1 MRKRLDEVD
10 DKLAYGEGRRRDLCQ
25 SMGRRD
31 PMTGKYFDN
40 KSSDAATQK
49 NFSIF
54 NNYIKSI
61 TNMTVWYQFHEPSE
75 NTITH
80 HVKRQL
86 RERIV
91 NATPDERDLYFLTAF
106 LDRSALDSDVQ
117 EFRKNH
123 PHLKEELMQCWEEDR
138 DTINNITHNIESTV
152 NRFKNGFEVE
162 CGPTMEKI
170 YLDAPGRFKLN
181 QLLICLRI
189 IKDIYKLNKN
199 MYISQIIPDMNRERQ
214 LRNYLLKLYGVG
226 YKLANWSI
234 TNVTGHYFVVDMHI
248 KNVIDHDLKNTLS
261 GVEVKAES
269 AVKIFA
275 DWFGILNEN
284 QHQYS
289 RISQKQFIHIFPD
302 FLPSECEYLPFI
314 MTQYLWFHGKFYLHE
329 KQCI

>member
-1 MRKRLDEVD
+1 
-10 DKLAYGEGRRRDLCQ
+10 
-25 SMGRRD
+25 
-31 PMTGKYFDN
+31 
-40 KSSDAATQK
+40 
-49 NFSIF
+49 
-54 NNYIKSI
+54 
-61 TNMTVWYQFHEPSE
+61 
-75 NTITH
+75 
-80 HVKRQL
+80 
-86 RERIV
+86 
-91 NATPDERDLYFLTAF
+91 
-106 LDRSALDSDVQ
+106 
-117 EFRKNH
+117 
-123 PHLKEELMQCWEEDR
+123 
-138 DTINNITHNIESTV
+138 
-152 NRFKNGFEVE
+152 
-162 CGPTMEKI
+162 
-170 YLDAPGRFKLN
+170 
-181 QLLICLRI
+181 
-189 IKDIYKLNKN
+189 